1 MKLPLKITG
10 GKMNNF
16 AIAVMNLANETN
28 VGSLIRTANAANI
41 KEVVIVG
48 RKKWNKGAATG
59 AHSNIKVVKMRTSDE
74 FVEYCKE
81 HDYNIVS
88 IEIGPDS
95 KNIFDYKYP
104 SNPMLVIGN
113 EGTGVPQKILENS
126 IDRIYILQYGSVDAS
141 ERGFNHPIERL
152 HNTIRERTKV
162 MGGFHGCIESAYAIM
177 KGLEINYNFNRR
189 HMASGD
195 KNPSEVA
202 IPHLELGKNK
212 WLDLI
217 MLSKIF

>member
-1 MKLPLKITG
+1 
-10 GKMNNF
+10 MNNL

-41 KEVVIVG
+41 KEVIIVG

-59 AHSNIKVVKMRTSDE
+59 AHSKIKVVKMRTSDE

-88 IEIGPDS
+88 IEMGNDS
-95 KNIFDYKYP
+95 KSIFNYQYP

-126 IDRIYILQYGSVDAS
+126 IDRVYIPQYGGVECLNAAVTGSIAVYDWV
-141 ERGFNHPIERL
+141 R
-152 HNTIRERTKV
+152 
-162 MGGFHGCIESAYAIM
+162 
-177 KGLEINYNFNRR
+177 
-189 HMASGD
+189 
-195 KNPSEVA
+195 KNNSYE
-202 IPHLELGKNK
+202 ELDVIDRKFDIYK
-212 WLDLI
+212 
-217 MLSKIF
+217 F